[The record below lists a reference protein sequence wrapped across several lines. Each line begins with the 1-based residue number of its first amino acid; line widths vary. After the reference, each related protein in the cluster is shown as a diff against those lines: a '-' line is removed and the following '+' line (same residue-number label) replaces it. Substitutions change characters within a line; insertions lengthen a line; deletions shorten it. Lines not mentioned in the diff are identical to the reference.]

1 MLNVKVKYFGPLIE
15 ADISLR
21 PLTVFIGENNAGKS
35 YTALLNYAIFASFS
49 RSRRLH
55 RFDPFRSVYS
65 LDPSELSECEQK
77 ELNDLLAKRGE
88 VGFDELPNVIQNEVD
103 KGFKKLC
110 EQLPEQLSSEIQR
123 CFGSELSDLIRPRC
137 HKRFELI
144 IESSYLDLRTKF
156 KFQDGRL
163 SLQSFTYS
171 LEGIKFPLNRLHSV
185 SVPKEIQYPFVISS
199 LVQHCFR
206 DLLEIPYY
214 FPAARSGILQS
225 HKAFAGIMVSRLP
238 LVGIESIEIP
248 RLTGVVADFISD
260 LITLETK
267 PRTETRSPKSSPLSE
282 IAAFL
287 EKEVSCGEID
297 VDQPVSGAEYPEFV
311 YYDTN
316 RNRIPIHRTSSMVS
330 EIAPIVLFLK
340 YIIRPKNL
348 LIIEEPEAHL
358 HPKNQRILARAISQ
372 MVNAGLRVLVT
383 THSDYFLQQL
393 SNCIRMSSKPS
404 VAKKLGYTKKDQL
417 LSESAGAYL
426 FSFRKSRPGAE
437 TKELPI
443 SSSEGIPEDAF
454 VQIAESI
461 YDETVKLD

>member
-1 MLNVKVKYFGPLIE
+1 M
-15 ADISLR
+15 
-21 PLTVFIGENNAGKS
+21 TVFIGENNAGKS

-49 RSRRLH
+49 RSRGLH
-55 RFDPFRSVYS
+55 RFGPFRSVYS
-65 LDPSELSECEQK
+65 LDFSELGECEQK
-77 ELNDLLAKRGE
+77 ELNDLLVKRDE
-88 VGFDELPNVIQNEVD
+88 VSFDELPNVIQNEVD
-103 KGFKKLC
+103 KGFKQLC
-110 EQLPEQLSSEIQR
+110 KQLPEQLSSEIQR

-137 HKRFELI
+137 HKRFTLI
-144 IESSYLDLRTKF
+144 IESSYLDLRIKF

-163 SLQSFTYS
+163 SLQDVTYS
-171 LEGIKFPLNRLHSV
+171 LEGIKFPLNGLR
-185 SVPKEIQYPFVISS
+185 SVPKEIQYPTLIDS

-225 HKAFAGIMVSRLP
+225 HKALARIVMSRLP

-282 IAAFL
+282 TAAFL
-287 EKEVSCGEID
+287 EKEVSYGTID
-297 VDQPVSGAEYPEFV
+297 VARPVSGAEYPEFV

-340 YIIRPKNL
+340 YIIRSKNL

-393 SNCIRMSSKPS
+393 SNCIRMSSKS
-404 VAKKLGYTKKDQL
+404 SAAKKLGYTKKDQL
-417 LSESAGAYL
+417 LSESVGAYL
-426 FSFRKSRPGAE
+426 FPFRKSRPGVKS
-437 TKELPI
+437 KELPV
-443 SSSEGIPEDAF
+443 SKSEGIPEDAF

>member
-15 ADISLR
+15 ADIALR

-35 YTALLNYAIFASFS
+35 YIALLNYAIFASFS
-49 RSRRLH
+49 RSRRFH
-55 RFDPFRSVYS
+55 RFGPFRRVYPS
-65 LDPSELSECEQK
+65 RSELGEHEQR
-77 ELNDLLAKRGE
+77 ELNDLLEKRNE
-88 VGFDELPNVIQNEVD
+88 VCFDELPDAIQNDID
-103 KGFKKLC
+103 KGFKELC

-144 IESSYLDLRTKF
+144 IESNQPDLRLEF
-156 KFQDGRL
+156 KFQDGGL
-163 SLQSFTYS
+163 ALHNAAYS
-171 LEGIKFPLNRLHSV
+171 LIGIKFPLNRLRPVPEEMPYSV
-185 SVPKEIQYPFVISS
+185 LTNS
-199 LVQHCFR
+199 LVQSCFR
-206 DLLEIPYY
+206 DLLETPYY

-225 HKAFAGIMVSRLP
+225 HKALAGIMVSRLP

-260 LITLETK
+260 LITLETR
-267 PRTETRSPKSSPLSE
+267 PRIGTRSRKSISLSE

-287 EKEVSCGEID
+287 EQEVSRGTID

-311 YYDTN
+311 YETN
-316 RNRIPIHRTSSMVS
+316 GNRIPIHRTSSMVS

-340 YIIRPKNL
+340 YIVSSKDL

-358 HPKNQRILARAISQ
+358 HPENQRILARAISQ
-372 MVNAGLRVLVT
+372 MVNAGLHVLVT

-393 SNCIRMSSKPS
+393 SNCIRMASKPS

-417 LSESAGAYL
+417 PAESVGAYL
-426 FSFRKSRPGAE
+426 FSFRKNRPGAE
-437 TKELPI
+437 AKKLPV
-443 SSSEGIPEDAF
+443 SKSEGIPEDAF